1 MPKDTSLLDNPGPP
15 TLDQLKVRFQA
26 NDFTTEQSSYDPSK
40 ATDAQNQIYVKAKSF
55 FAEAWDRQ
63 QKAMGGKSSL
73 RNFSDAYPLQVLENA
88 NEDLVAGTVTQIL
101 ADTDLTQR
109 IFDSW
114 EPKIAKAIATYA
126 ESVGKSCDDLADEEV
141 EMVIAQFA
149 SDLQGNAMN
158 LLMQTENVPA
168 LLSELK
174 LMQTHE
180 DFSEQAMENWDKIDF
195 DRKWDHTRTRI
206 GRLLS
211 SEDIEP
217 DVLERGQNVLDDGA
231 EYSIEEQIFEQ
242 QLEEAFMKTL
252 DSTELEIC
260 RLWRL
265 HYTQAQI
272 AEALGYKTHSAITK
286 RLAKMREKFDAVA
299 RKLRGTE

>member
-15 TLDQLKVRFQA
+15 TLDQLKAHFQA

-40 ATDAQNQIYVKAKSF
+40 ATDAQNQIYVKAKRL
-55 FAEAWDRQ
+55 FAEEWDRR
-63 QKAMGGKSSL
+63 QKAMGGKGSL
-73 RNFSDAYPLQVLENA
+73 RNFSSAYPLQVLENA

-101 ADTDLTQR
+101 SDTDLTQR

-126 ESVGKSCDDLADEEV
+126 ESVGKSCLSDEEV

-149 SDLQGNAMN
+149 SALQGNAMN
-158 LLMQTENVPA
+158 LLMQTENVPQ

-180 DFSEQAMENWDKIDF
+180 DFSEQAVENWDKIDF
-195 DRKWDHTRTRI
+195 DRKWDHTRTKI

-211 SEDIEP
+211 SEDIEL
-217 DVLERGQNVLDDGA
+217 DVLERGQNVLEDGE

-242 QLEEAFMKTL
+242 QLEEAFMAAL

-260 RLWRL
+260 RLRKL
-265 HYTQAQI
+265 HYTQAEI

>member
-1 MPKDTSLLDNPGPP
+1 MPKDTFLLDNPGPP
-15 TLDQLKVRFQA
+15 TLDQLKAHFQVH
-26 NDFTTEQSSYDPSK
+26 DFTTEQSSYDPSK
-40 ATDAQNQIYVKAKSF
+40 ATDAQNQIYVKAKRF
-55 FAEAWDRQ
+55 FSEEWDRQ
-63 QKAMGGKSSL
+63 QKSMGGKGSL

-88 NEDLVAGTVTQIL
+88 NENQIAGTVTQIL
-101 ADTDLTQR
+101 SDPNLTER
-109 IFDSW
+109 IFTLL
-114 EPKIAKAIATYA
+114 EPMILSALSTYA
-126 ESVGKSCDDLADEEV
+126 ESVGRSCDDLTDEEV
-141 EMVIAQFA
+141 ETVIALFA
-149 SDLQGNAMN
+149 DQLQGNAVN
-158 LLMQTENVPA
+158 LLMQTENVPE

-180 DFSEQAMENWDKIDF
+180 DFNEQAIENWDKIDF
-195 DRKWDHTRTRI
+195 DRKWDHSRTKI

-217 DVLERGQNVLDDGA
+217 DVLERGQNVLDDSE
-231 EYSIEEQIFEQ
+231 EYSVEEQIFEQ

-260 RLWRL
+260 RLRRL
-265 HYTQAQI
+265 RYTQVEI
-272 AEALGYKTHSAITK
+272 AEVLGYKTHSAITK

>member
-1 MPKDTSLLDNPGPP
+1 M
-15 TLDQLKVRFQA
+15 
-26 NDFTTEQSSYDPSK
+26 
-40 ATDAQNQIYVKAKSF
+40 
-55 FAEAWDRQ
+55 
-63 QKAMGGKSSL
+63 
-73 RNFSDAYPLQVLENA
+73 
-88 NEDLVAGTVTQIL
+88 IL
-101 ADTDLTQR
+101 SAL
-109 IFDSW
+109 S
-114 EPKIAKAIATYA
+114 TYA
-126 ESVGKSCDDLADEEV
+126 ESVGKSCDDLSDEEV
-141 EMVIAQFA
+141 EMVIALFA
-149 SDLQGNAMN
+149 DQLQGNAVN
-158 LLMQTENVPA
+158 LLMQTENIPE

-180 DFSEQAMENWDKIDF
+180 DFSDDTIENWDKIDF

-217 DVLERGQNVLDDGA
+217 DVLERGQNVLDDSE
-231 EYSIEEQIFEQ
+231 EYSVEEQIFEQ

-260 RLWRL
+260 RLRRL
-265 HYTQAQI
+265 RYTQVEI
-272 AEALGYKTHSAITK
+272 AEVLGYKTHSAITK